1 MIKFNFKKNKGF
13 TLLEALVAT
22 SILMVAIS
30 APITIAQKGLSSAIF
45 TKNQMIASYLAQD
58 VIEYIKNQRDE
69 VVINN
74 TAGDWGDIW
83 KGGDGF
89 DYFKRCVDPTG
100 CQIDTLDGTVDTF
113 QPNNFLSK
121 GRTDKFYG
129 YNDADTDQTSFTR
142 KVTVDLMPVNMYNP
156 LTGLPTELY
165 DEALITV
172 TVSWGAGE
180 DDKLVVK
187 TLIFNN

>member
-30 APITIAQKGLSSAIF
+30 APITIAQKGLSSAIL

-74 TAGDWGDIW
+74 SASDWKDLW
-83 KGGDGF
+83 HNDDK
-89 DYFKRCVDPTG
+89 FKKCILNESAVTG
-100 CQIDTLDGTVDTF
+100 CQIDTFEDTVDTF
-113 QPNNFLSK
+113 QSNNFLYKTS
-121 GRTDKFYG
+121 TDKFYG
-129 YNDADTDQTSFTR
+129 YAGTEKTNFTR
-142 KVTVDLMPVNMYNP
+142 QVTVELMPVDVYSSAE
-156 LTGLPTELY
+156 TKVTLY

-172 TVSWGAGE
+172 TVSWGASE
-180 DDKLVVK
+180 DDSLVVK